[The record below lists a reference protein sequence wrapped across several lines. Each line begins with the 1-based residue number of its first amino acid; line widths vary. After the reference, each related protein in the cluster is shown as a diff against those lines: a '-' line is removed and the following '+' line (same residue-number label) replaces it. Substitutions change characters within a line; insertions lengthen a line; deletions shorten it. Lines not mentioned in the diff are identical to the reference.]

1 MIMIMMIAFTP
12 WKSGLLLLINGSG
25 SSNPSGFEFSDDD
38 DCFYYH
44 SWRNHVGIAFGTL
57 SSFLT

>member
-1 MIMIMMIAFTP
+1 MR
-12 WKSGLLLLINGSG
+12 
-25 SSNPSGFEFSDDD
+25 SGFPPAWVRFRPYLNQNESDIYIHVMND

-44 SWRNHVGIAFGTL
+44 SWRNNVVIAFGTL